1 MSGDKVKTKGSTLT
15 PMSTNHYKYLIH
27 KLMDHSSYFES
38 RTGTVSGNAK
48 EVFNFVTDLR
58 NFERFVPA
66 GTINNWKADKDNCSF
81 GVSMIGTVT
90 VRLSEK
96 KEFVKVIYSG
106 DALKKND
113 FLLTLDISDHLE
125 KPADVRVSLNADL
138 NPIMKMMA
146 AKPIEQ
152 FLGMLVNEM
161 EKFREWDKVTG

>member
-1 MSGDKVKTKGSTLT
+1 
-15 PMSTNHYKYLIH
+15 
-27 KLMDHSSYFES
+27 MDHSSYFES
-38 RTGTVSGNAK
+38 RTGTVSANAK
-48 EVFNFVTDLR
+48 AVFNFVTDMS
-58 NFERFVPA
+58 NFERFVPD
-66 GTINNWKADKDNCSF
+66 GTINNWKAEKDNCSF

-90 VRLSEK
+90 VRLAEK
-96 KEFVKVIYSG
+96 EEFIKVVYRG

-113 FLLTLDISDHLE
+113 FILTLDIYNHSE
-125 KPADVRVSLNADL
+125 KPADVKVSLQADL